1 MKRSQL
7 LGLGMALGL
16 GLVACDSAG
25 PKQVYYGMA
34 TAAEMGDLD
43 TFLEGFTKE
52 SKQIVQAQLSLSD
65 AYGLKNDNPVSL
77 LVFSAVEDVE
87 EKDDQAILTVT
98 RGTVRKRILMVNV
111 PDVGWRI
118 DAKKLA
124 EFWDDEKKKK

>member
-1 MKRSQL
+1 
-7 LGLGMALGL
+7 
-16 GLVACDSAG
+16 DG

-34 TAAEMGDLD
+34 TAAEFGDLD

-65 AYGLKNDNPVSL
+65 AYGLKADNPVSL

-87 EKDDQAILTVT
+87 EKDDEAILTVT

-111 PDVGWRI
+111 PEVGWRI
-118 DAKKLA
+118 DAKRLA
-124 EFWDDEKKKK
+124 EFWEDEKKKK

>member
-1 MKRSQL
+1 MRALASL
-7 LGLGMALGL
+7 LALAFT
-16 GLVACDSAG
+16 LVACGGEG

-34 TAAEMGDLD
+34 TAAEFGDLD
-43 TFLEGFTKE
+43 TFLAGFTQE

-65 AYGLKNDNPVSL
+65 AYGLKSDNPVSL

-87 EKDDQAILTVT
+87 VKDDEAILTLV

-111 PDVGWRI
+111 PEVGWRI

-124 EFWDDEKKKK
+124 EFWDKEKKSK

>member
-1 MKRSQL
+1 MTRAMGWITL
-7 LGLGMALGL
+7 ALAL
-16 GLVACDSAG
+16 AACGGEG

-34 TAAEMGDLD
+34 TAAEFGDLD

-65 AYGLKNDNPVSL
+65 AYGLKSDNPVSL
-77 LVFSAVEDVE
+77 LVFSAVEEVE

-111 PDVGWRI
+111 PEVGWRI

-124 EFWDDEKKKK
+124 DFWEDEKKRK